1 MTQPSE
7 HHKEEVTVVNLGHK
21 PQEISM
27 SLLVPAKT
35 SIKKTGGWKDSMA
48 TNGR

>member
-1 MTQPSE
+1 MTEPSE
-7 HHKEEVTVVNLGHK
+7 HHKEEVRVVSLGHK

-35 SIKKTGGWKDSMA
+35 SIKEIEGWKVSMV